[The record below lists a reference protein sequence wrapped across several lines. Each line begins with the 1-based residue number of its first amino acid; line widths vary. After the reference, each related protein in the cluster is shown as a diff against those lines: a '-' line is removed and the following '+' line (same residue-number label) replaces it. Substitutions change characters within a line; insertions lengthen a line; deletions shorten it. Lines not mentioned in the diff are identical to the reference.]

1 MAKVHISIPL
11 DIEDVTVLKVDIGKD
26 GSLHIQLESTLNY
39 AYCRKCG
46 QRITKLHSH
55 DEWVKVQHLPIL
67 DKAVFLSYR
76 PKRYECPTCEGG
88 STTTQQLG
96 WHEPHSPH
104 TTAYDAYLLRLLVN
118 STVSDV
124 AHKATM
130 PYDSVWGVV
139 ERCLARQ
146 VDWSQY
152 TALGTLGVDEIA
164 LRKGHGNFIG
174 IVSARLSDGHL
185 AILGVLSDRTKETV
199 SAFFK
204 SIPARLRATITSV
217 CADLYEGYLSAA
229 QEVLPHARRVI
240 DRFHVARLYRAA
252 ADSLRKSELR
262 RLKATLSPDQYKTLK
277 GHLWAFRK
285 ACPDL
290 TDDEQALLNRL
301 FSVSPLLKTVYT
313 LRERLTDIFDT
324 APSKNVAKRQLRD
337 WEAQVQVAQLTCF
350 DAFRQTLHHY
360 WNEITNY
367 FVDLQTSGFVEGLN
381 NKLKVLKRRCYG
393 IFNLDHLFQLI
404 FLDLEGYR
412 LFT

>member
-1 MAKVHISIPL
+1 MSKVHISIPL
-11 DIEDVTVLKVDIGKD
+11 DIENVNVLKVDIGKD
-26 GSLHIQLESTLNY
+26 GSLQIQLESTLNY

-46 QRITKLHSH
+46 QRITKLHGY

-76 PKRYECPTCEGG
+76 PRRYECPDCDGKPT
-88 STTTQQLG
+88 STQQLT

-104 TTAYDAYLLRLLVN
+104 TKAYDAYLLRMLVN
-118 STVSDV
+118 STVRDV
-124 AHKATM
+124 ALKHNM
-130 PYDSVWGVV
+130 PYESVWGVV

-152 TALGTLGVDEIA
+152 TELGTVGVDEIA
-164 LRKGHGNFIG
+164 LRKGHGDFIA

-185 AILGVLSDRTKETV
+185 AILGVLPDRTTETV

-204 SIPARLRATITSV
+204 SIPGPLRDTITSM

-229 QEVLPHARRVI
+229 QQVLPHARRVI
-240 DRFHVARLYRAA
+240 DRFHVARLYRDA
-252 ADSLRKSELR
+252 ADALRKSELR
-262 RLKATLSPDQYKTLK
+262 RLKASLPPDQYKTLK

-285 ACPDL
+285 ARADL
-290 TDDEQALLNRL
+290 TFTEQALLNRVFAL
-301 FSVSPLLKTVYT
+301 SPALKAAYT

-337 WEAQVQVAQLTCF
+337 WEAQVQASGLTCF
-350 DAFRQTLHHY
+350 DAFCATLHRY

-393 IFNLDHLFQLI
+393 IFNLEHLFQLI

-412 LFT
+412 LFA

>member
-1 MAKVHISIPL
+1 MAKAHISIAL
-11 DIEDVTVLKVDIGKD
+11 DIEDVTVLKVEIGKD
-26 GSLHIQLESTLNY
+26 GSLHIQLESTLKY

-46 QRITKLHSH
+46 QRITTLHSY

-76 PKRYECPTCEGG
+76 PKRYECPDCDGKPT
-88 STTTQQLG
+88 STQQLT

-104 TTAYDAYLLRLLVN
+104 TKAYDAYLLRLLVN

-124 AHKATM
+124 AHKANM
-130 PYDSVWGVV
+130 PYESVWGVV

-152 TALGTLGVDEIA
+152 TSLGTVGVDEIA
-164 LRKGHGNFIG
+164 LRKGHGDFIG

-185 AILGVLSDRTKETV
+185 AILGVLPDRTKETV
-199 SAFFK
+199 SAFFRA
-204 SIPARLRATITSV
+204 IPARLRVTIISV
-217 CADLYEGYLSAA
+217 CADLYEGYLNAA
-229 QEVLPHARRVI
+229 QEILPHARRVI
-240 DRFHVARLYRAA
+240 DRFHVARLYRDA
-252 ADSLRKSELR
+252 ADSLRKRELR
-262 RLKATLSPDQYKTLK
+262 RLKATLPPDQYKTLK

-285 ACPDL
+285 TPADL
-290 TDDEQALLNRL
+290 TFTEQTLLNRL
-301 FSVSPLLKTVYT
+301 FSLSPILKTVYT

-324 APSKNVAKRQLRD
+324 APSKNVAKRQLRE
-337 WEAQVQVAQLTCF
+337 WEAQVQAAGLTVF
-350 DAFRQTLHHY
+350 DAFRATLHRY

-393 IFNLDHLFQLI
+393 IFNLEHLFQLI

-412 LFT
+412 LFA